1 MVARI
6 KKNDTVI
13 ILAGKDKGRS
23 GRVLAV
29 MPKEDRVVVEGLN
42 LMKRHTAPNITH
54 PNGGVISKEASL
66 HISNVALRDP
76 KTGKPTRVGFKT
88 NDKGVKV
95 RVAKGSGVEIDVGPP
110 PTRARRPSF
119 QRKRK
124 RRLRPALPSRVRR
137 SRLTTRRA

>member
-6 KKNDTVI
+6 TKDDTVVI
-13 ILAGKDKGRS
+13 IAGKDKGRS
-23 GRVLAV
+23 GKVLMV

-42 LMKRHTAPNITH
+42 MVKRHTAPNITH
-54 PNGGVISKEASL
+54 PNGGVVSKEAPL

-95 RVAKGSGVEIDVGPP
+95 RVAKGSGVEIDV
-110 PTRARRPSF
+110 
-119 QRKRK
+119 
-124 RRLRPALPSRVRR
+124 
-137 SRLTTRRA
+137 

>member
-23 GRVLAV
+23 GRVLKV
-29 MPKEDRVVVEGLN
+29 IPKEDRVVVEGLN
-42 LMKRHTAPNITH
+42 LVKRHTAPNITH
-54 PNGGVISKEASL
+54 PNGGVVSKEAAL

-88 NDKGVKV
+88 NDNGVKV
-95 RVAKGSGVEIDVGPP
+95 RVAKGSGVEIDV
-110 PTRARRPSF
+110 
-119 QRKRK
+119 
-124 RRLRPALPSRVRR
+124 
-137 SRLTTRRA
+137 

>member
-6 KKNDTVI
+6 KKNDTVVI
-13 ILAGKDKGRS
+13 IAGKDKGKS

-42 LMKRHTAPNITH
+42 LVKRHTAPNITH
-54 PNGGVISKEASL
+54 PNGGVVSKEASL

-95 RVAKGSGVEIDVGPP
+95 RVAKGSGVEIDV
-110 PTRARRPSF
+110 
-119 QRKRK
+119 
-124 RRLRPALPSRVRR
+124 
-137 SRLTTRRA
+137 